1 MKKIIRIIKDNK
13 VISLIIGL
21 LFMLLVSMKYY
32 GVRIDVKG
40 IAHEFTND
48 DTEACI
54 VKATGSLLVAVDA
67 YDQYESLPLKINHGY
82 KQHLLP
88 IIYNIVKPG
97 ETVVEVDAGIGYH
110 TSYLSEVVGDT
121 GKVYAFEQSDRARQL
136 LIYTLRLNNA
146 GYNVSVNDQML
157 YNSIR
162 EVLIDT
168 FTGSFNRYKVHLNN
182 NEVKGK
188 SRMEATTSYTLDG
201 ILYNTSVLS
210 LLKINNMH
218 NAIDVIRGATKLI
231 ERSPDIDIMF
241 EWSPELLYR
250 SEPAQ
255 KIMHSFFTLGFEVW
269 LLKPDGT
276 KKLLTE
282 DMLENVAG
290 DLVIS
295 RKGI

>member
-1 MKKIIRIIKDNK
+1 MKTILRIIKDNK
-13 VISLIIGL
+13 VISLVIGL

-32 GVRIDVKG
+32 GLRIDVKG

-48 DTEACI
+48 NTEACV
-54 VKATGSLLVAVDA
+54 VKATGNVLVAVDT
-67 YDQYESLPLKINHGY
+67 YDQYESLPLKINRGY

-88 IIYNIVKPG
+88 ILYNIVKPD
-97 ETVVEVDAGIGYH
+97 EVVVEVDSGIGYH
-110 TSYLSEVVGDT
+110 TAYLSEVVGDK
-121 GKVYAFEQSDRARQL
+121 GRVYSFEQSDRARQL
-136 LIYTLRLNNA
+136 LVYTLRLNNA
-146 GYNVSVNDQML
+146 DHNVSVNDYVL

-168 FTGSFNRYKVHLNN
+168 LTGALNRYKIHLNN
-182 NEVKGK
+182 DEVRDKGH
-188 SRMEATTSYTLDG
+188 MEAATSYTLDG
-201 ILYNTSVLS
+201 ILYDVPVLS
-210 LLKINNMH
+210 LLKINNMY

-231 ERSPDIDIMF
+231 ERSPNIDIMF
-241 EWSPELLYR
+241 EWSPELLYK
-250 SEPAQ
+250 SEPTQ

-269 LLKPDGT
+269 LLNPDGT